1 MTEMPEIQNA
11 AFTIEEFM
19 KFARLGRTKTYSLLN
34 DPNSLLK
41 CRKVGRKTLI
51 LRKDAEAWLES
62 LPEAA

>member
-1 MTEMPEIQNA
+1 MKTETQTA

-19 KFARLGRTKTYSLLN
+19 RWSRLGRTKTYSLLN
-34 DPNSLLK
+34 DPDSILK
-41 CRKVGRKTLI
+41 CKKVGRKTLI